1 MITTNYRRRKRAL
14 PLTIVLCA
22 DKWAANTSQIAS
34 FTSMICSTAADRAP
48 RVRRDGRVPDAGQ
61 LAGHL
66 AAGLPAVIRG
76 SRSRPVLAPLFP
88 ATGAPP
94 GGHSGRRTGLRSPA
108 DDGREATNCYLDVN
122 VNRSAWLSAQG

>member
-76 SRSRPVLAPLFP
+76 SRPGARPFV
-88 ATGAPP
+88 P
-94 GGHSGRRTGLRSPA
+94 GDRGSAWRPQ
-108 DDGREATNCYLDVN
+108 
-122 VNRSAWLSAQG
+122 RSADRPAVAR